1 MFNNSQPVVL
11 SMRQALEGISRA
23 TEHFL
28 ESATALYGPK
38 CYGDNREP
46 LYCADALMR
55 HMAYLLNDIAR
66 GTFEDIPGSDSET
79 FTEPSNL
86 PSGRAPWEAV
96 H

>member
-23 TEHFL
+23 KEHFL
-28 ESATALYGPK
+28 ESAPAIYGPK

-55 HMAYLLNDIAR
+55 HMAELLNSIAC
-66 GTFEDIPGSDSET
+66 GNFEDIPESDSET
-79 FTEPSNL
+79 CAEPSNL
-86 PSGRAPWEAV
+86 PSGCAP
-96 H
+96 